1 MQKLCKKIQAT
12 RLFSDAQKVE
22 LLVLLWD
29 ASESDKKKL
38 EAGIDAFDAKYA
50 EAVATGTQKI
60 KSVLGHA
67 LKDMDPEEKAENQE
81 ALDQLS
87 LGLAFLN

>member
-1 MQKLCKKIQAT
+1 LQNLCKKIQAT
-12 RLFSDAQKVE
+12 RLFSDAQKIE

-29 ASESDKKKL
+29 ASEADKKKL
-38 EAGIDAFDAKYA
+38 EAGIDAFDAQYEK
-50 EAVATGTQKI
+50 AVAKGRQKI
-60 KSVLGHA
+60 KSVLGHVE
-67 LKDMDPEEKAENQE
+67 KDMNPAEKAENQA

>member
-1 MQKLCKKIQAT
+1 M
-12 RLFSDAQKVE
+12 
-22 LLVLLWD
+22 LLWD

-67 LKDMDPEEKAENQE
+67 LKDMEEEEKAENQD

>member
-1 MQKLCKKIQAT
+1 M
-12 RLFSDAQKVE
+12 
-22 LLVLLWD
+22 LVLLWD
-29 ASESDKKKL
+29 ASEADKKKL
-38 EAGIDAFDAKYA
+38 EAGIDAFDAKYT

-67 LKDMDPEEKAENQE
+67 LKDMTDEEKAENQD